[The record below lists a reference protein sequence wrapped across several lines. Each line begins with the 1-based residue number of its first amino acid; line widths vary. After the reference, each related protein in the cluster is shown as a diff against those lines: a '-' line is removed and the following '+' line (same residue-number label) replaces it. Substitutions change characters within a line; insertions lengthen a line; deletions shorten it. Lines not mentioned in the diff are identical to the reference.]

1 MSRIHA
7 QRAGSMMSEPVGIA
21 CRYATVAA
29 LLAIASCMREPEPNP
44 PAQASIPAV
53 LAAGAQATFDPA
65 SIRIGQ
71 RVGAVTVDTTDVAWS
86 EALSTWVGTV
96 RFRGELPLR
105 GRAIRH
111 FDFPEVQSM
120 CFEADSAS
128 ALSLPRWPDDE
139 RRPWFCFENDS
150 TAHRILGAA
159 DSSRPL
165 DIVVDRFTTVRA
177 FTDAVNS
184 ARLVEADACFRSAGP
199 ILARLGADSTGEHA
213 WLRFEHGFIGDS
225 GIARLVEPNGASLAV
240 RWRRARGALELRGFD
255 DFVRFEALL
264 ASRGDSLAGE
274 ARLSSDAQLD
284 RDAGGKLAP
293 AARTWLLVA
302 RAASCDS
309 AAVPHAD
316 RPTSR

>member
-1 MSRIHA
+1 MIRNPALRGTRWTA
-7 QRAGSMMSEPVGIA
+7 QA
-21 CRYATVAA
+21 CA
-29 LLAIASCMREPEPNP
+29 LLAAACMREP
-44 PAQASIPAV
+44 QVDAV
-53 LAAGAQATFDPA
+53 SADSVPTTLAAGAQATFDPSA
-65 SIRIGQ
+65 VRIGQ
-71 RVGAVTVDTTDVAWS
+71 QVGPLTVEATDVAWS
-86 EALSTWVGTV
+86 EALSTWTGSV

-105 GRAIRH
+105 GHVIRH
-111 FDFPEVQSM
+111 FDFPEVEST

-128 ALSLPRWPDDE
+128 ALTLPRWPEDE

-150 TAHRILGAA
+150 TAHRILGTA
-159 DSSRPL
+159 DSSRLL

-184 ARLVEADACFRSAGP
+184 ARLVEADACFLSEGP
-199 ILARLGADSTGEHA
+199 ILARLGADSTTGHA

-225 GIARLVEPNGASLAV
+225 GIASLIEPNGASLAV
-240 RWRRARGALELRGFD
+240 QWRRARGALELRGFD

-274 ARLSSDAQLD
+274 ARLASDAQLE
-284 RDAGGKLAP
+284 RDAGGKRVP

-309 AAVPHAD
+309 AAVPHTERTRA
-316 RPTSR
+316 R